1 MFSLSRKSKQVLAC
15 ACLFVAVCL
24 FYHSEGDFIGI
35 GVIKARVFTLG
46 TFLKA
51 WKWPRTC
58 KLFFFEA
65 RLSSRHHHGQC
76 RALLSSRRLLFTPV
90 SLGTLANKKS
100 WIGHRFRDLGVPLKM
115 KLSIFT
121 CNPLATYKPATP
133 LGQPLLITSY
143 YVRIMPN
150 IFWIGLGN
158 NRWLQ
163 RTATTRE
170 VLLYFWS
177 TAEYTKATT
186 NGVDNAM
193 SIVDTKSTNS
203 SWQ

>member
-1 MFSLSRKSKQVLAC
+1 MFVCCGLSFLSLRGRLYWHWCNQSPSVYFRHFFWRRESDREHVNFSSLKLDCHLAIIMVNAGHC
-15 ACLFVAVCL
+15 FLLAVSCLRP
-24 FYHSEGDFIGI
+24 YHW
-35 GVIKARVFTLG
+35 VHWQT
-46 TFLKA
+46 
-51 WKWPRTC
+51 
-58 KLFFFEA
+58 
-65 RLSSRHHHGQC
+65 
-76 RALLSSRRLLFTPV
+76 
-90 SLGTLANKKS
+90 KKS